1 MTGAIGENGEVPG
14 LYDALGGKDGCRK
27 LSEAFYAQV
36 IQDPVL
42 SPLFPAHIQC
52 AIDAFAAFLIQFLG
66 GPCEYSERRW
76 WLSLRESHLR
86 FKIGPKER
94 NAWVRCMSRTLDK
107 LPIEEPVRCA
117 LRSFFE
123 QSSAFLV
130 NDSKVQVP
138 HDGLHG
144 EIATRW
150 NAQLSVE
157 KAVAAIRNGD
167 ADRAI
172 ALTEKLELDRAAL
185 VHLLAI
191 MNGSGH
197 PTLIDYVRSR
207 LVSDPPLARNRYA
220 YGRTLLHAAAGEGSL
235 PTVQL
240 LLQLGA
246 DPNATAQGG
255 RTPLYSVGN
264 ECDADG
270 GEVVRALVD
279 AGANVNA
286 HMGVKRCTALH
297 MAARRGNV
305 AVAKA
310 LLECG
315 ANIEARDSMGDSQLR
330 RAVNCGKT
338 EMAAFL
344 LAQGADMN
352 SKGSKGKS
360 VREAS
365 RTSAMKQALKL

>member
-1 MTGAIGENGEVPG
+1 M
-14 LYDALGGKDGCRK
+14 R
-27 LSEAFYAQV
+27 
-36 IQDPVL
+36 
-42 SPLFPAHIQC
+42 C

-66 GPCEYSERRW
+66 GPGEYAERRW
-76 WLSLRESHLR
+76 WLSLQESHLR
-86 FKIGPKER
+86 FKIGQKER
-94 NAWVRCMSRTLDK
+94 NAWMKCMTKTLDN

-130 NDSKVQVP
+130 NHSKVQVP

-157 KAVAAIRNGD
+157 EAVAAIRHGD

-207 LVSDPPLARNRYA
+207 LVSDPSLARNRYA

-255 RTPLYSVGN
+255 HTPLYSVGN
-264 ECDADG
+264 ECEADG
-270 GEVVRALVD
+270 EDVVRALVD

-286 HMGVKRCTALH
+286 HTGVKRCTALH

-315 ANIEARDSMGDSQLR
+315 ANIEARDSMGDSPLR
-330 RAVNCGKT
+330 RAVNGGKT

-344 LAQGADMN
+344 LAQGADVN

-365 RTSAMKQALKL
+365 RTSAMKEALEL